1 MKRVPATC
9 LVLSLGATLSPVQAA
24 PAAAVIKPQTQI
36 TLVDWACGPG
46 YHIGAGGRRCWPNGR
61 APLAEIPSGYVVP
74 PPLPAYAV
82 NPPPILE
89 CPPGY
94 HLGRG
99 LRRCWPN

>member
-1 MKRVPATC
+1 MKLLATIC
-9 LVLSLGATLSPVQAA
+9 SAALLGAALA
-24 PAAAVIKPQTQI
+24 PAHAFPAGSPARPAPAVVLT
-36 TLVDWACGPG
+36 DWACGPG

-61 APLAEIPSGYVVP
+61 APLAEIPYGYVVP
-74 PPLPAYAV
+74 PPLPQYAV